1 MNNFYKINKCLINFN
16 DCLVVQAKIK
26 YTIAIYDLRP
36 AQIVFLKIMLQMLST
51 ATSVE
56 IYFNSIVSPT
66 PTSCTF
72 KAVFILAL
80 A

>member
-1 MNNFYKINKCLINFN
+1 MNNFYEINRCLINFN
-16 DCLVVQAKIK
+16 HRLIVQSKIK
-26 YTIAIYDLRP
+26 YTIAIYDLLP
-36 AQIVFLKIMLQMLST
+36 AQIVFQKIILQMLFT

-56 IYFNSIVSPT
+56 IYSNSIVSPT

-72 KAVFILAL
+72 KALFILAL